1 MNNIIFKKTNVNL
14 NEAEEILRCLRVIID
29 EYGLILDHKNSI
41 ENFKSLLEYKEKIS
55 LIIENKKN
63 SLGIST
69 LEKKSVYLTYS
80 MDKMTNLVVCNSLG
94 YNTYKSEIKNKKQE
108 IFQIEKNIFNIKNKT
123 LIELDIAK
131 FFDSKKD
138 YYDGYMPDLVTKHF
152 VQN

>member
-1 MNNIIFKKTNVNL
+1 MKNIIFKKIKVNL

-29 EYGLILDHKNSI
+29 EYGLILNCKNSI

-63 SLGIST
+63 CLDISI
-69 LEKKSVYLTYS
+69 LEKKSFYLTYS
-80 MDKMTNLVVCNSLG
+80 MDNMNRLAILSNLG
-94 YNTYKSEIKNKKQE
+94 YKIFESEIRNKKQE
-108 IFQIEKNIFNIKNKT
+108 IFEIEKNIFNIKNKT

-138 YYDGYMPDLVTKHF
+138 YYEGYMPDLVTKHF